1 LVTAIFLSPSR
12 LEAEESPA
20 TAPAEMAPACRAPG
34 GWVDV
39 ATGDGY
45 DRRVL
50 FRDLAAEKSVVLLGE
65 SHDNADHHRWQL
77 HTLAALH
84 GRVEKMVIGFEA
96 FPRRVQPVL
105 DEWVAGKLTADAFV
119 KASDWSEIWG
129 FDADLYMP
137 LFQFARLHSIPMVAL
152 NVERKLVSRVGEE
165 GWAAIS
171 ENEREGLSEPAPAS
185 ADYERRL
192 VHVYVMERPAKDD
205 ESEAGGMP
213 HAGVGMD
220 SGEAALANLMGDPK
234 FRRFVEAQLTWDR
247 AMAEALA
254 AARRDFPG
262 ATVAGIVGS
271 GHLAGGYGV
280 PHQLEDLGVDDAA
293 ILLPVEAGQDCQE
306 VVGGDHADAVFA
318 LPPALAEPAPQRPRL
333 GIVIADGDRG
343 VRIREVVADSLAE
356 ATGLRE
362 ADEIVSAAGVGTQ
375 TAGEL
380 IEIVSRQAPGTW
392 LPLSVMRDGK
402 EIEFVAKFPPRPRP
416 EPR

>member
-1 LVTAIFLSPSR
+1 
-12 LEAEESPA
+12 
-20 TAPAEMAPACRAPG
+20 
-34 GWVDV
+34 
-39 ATGDGY
+39 
-45 DRRVL
+45 
-50 FRDLAAEKSVVLLGE
+50 
-65 SHDNADHHRWQL
+65 
-77 HTLAALH
+77 
-84 GRVEKMVIGFEA
+84 
-96 FPRRVQPVL
+96 
-105 DEWVAGKLTADAFV
+105 
-119 KASDWSEIWG
+119 
-129 FDADLYMP
+129 MP
-137 LFQFARLHSIPMVAL
+137 LFQFARLHAIPMVAL
-152 NVERKLVSRVGEE
+152 NVERGLVSRVGEE
-165 GWAAIS
+165 GWAAIPM
-171 ENEREGLSEPAPAS
+171 EQREGVSDPAPAS
-185 ADYERRL
+185 AAYERRL
-192 VHVYVMERPAKDD
+192 AHVYIMQRPAKDD
-205 ESEAGGMP
+205 AEPEGAPRGEPGATPHGGAGTEA
-213 HAGVGMD
+213 
-220 SGEAALANLMGDPK
+220 GEAALADLMRDPK

-402 EIEFVAKFPPRPRP
+402 EIEFVAKFPPRLRP